1 MVKMSKLTY
10 VTGNVKLIER
20 QKGNTC
26 LKVFCVETVD
36 ALKFHAGMQDENVD
50 GTVTFTEIIEFCK
63 IVNKKK
69 LI

>member
-50 GTVTFTEIIEFCK
+50 GTVTFTEIIDGTVLLQK
-63 IVNKKK
+63 
-69 LI
+69 